1 MANDS
6 YQPVIFKEIQ
16 RFRQWWLWALMI
28 GIGVI
33 AGGSMIMAASQT
45 KSTGGKDA
53 SDPWVW
59 VLALLIMIGVPM
71 LMYIIR
77 MTTTVTRD
85 MITIRYFPIWTKRI
99 PISDIKSCTP
109 REYHA
114 IREYGGWGIKVGFA
128 RGWAYTVSGSYGV
141 QLVLPSGNALL
152 IGSQRH
158 LELASI
164 INGLL
169 RK

>member
-1 MANDS
+1 MTNDQ
-6 YQPVIFKEIQ
+6 YQPVIFKEVQ
-16 RFRQWWLWALMI
+16 RFRQWWLWVLMI
-28 GIGVI
+28 GIGVV
-33 AGGSMIMAASQT
+33 AGGSMIIAASHT
-45 KSTGGKDA
+45 KSNGGDHA

-59 VLALLIMIGVPM
+59 VFALCIMIGVPM
-71 LMYIIR
+71 LMYIIK

-99 PISDIKSCTP
+99 PIRDIKSCTA

-114 IREYGGWGIKVGFA
+114 IREYGGWGIKIGFA

-141 QLVLPSGNALL
+141 QLTLDAGNELL

>member
-1 MANDS
+1 MANEL
-6 YQPVIFKEIQ
+6 YQPVIFKEVQ

-33 AGGSMIMAASQT
+33 AAGSLVVASSQ
-45 KSTGGKDA
+45 KSAGGKEA

-59 VLALLIMIGVPM
+59 VFALLILIGVPM

-77 MTTTVTRD
+77 MTTTVTRN

-99 PISDIKSCTP
+99 PISDIISCTP

-114 IREYGGWGIKVGFA
+114 IREYGGWGIKVGFSS
-128 RGWAYTVSGSYGV
+128 GWAYTVSGSYGV
-141 QLVLPSGNALL
+141 QLALVGGHELL

-158 LELASI
+158 LELASV
-164 INGLL
+164 INGL
-169 RK
+169 RSK